1 MSRWYLDSSAA
12 LKIVLD
18 EAESSALALAID
30 RADAQLVGCWLLET
44 EMLRA
49 VPRNP
54 DLTYAQVKN
63 VLEYVDIVKTPRAT
77 FQSAG
82 YLPGAHLRSLDAIHL
97 AAAIATSVDAVL
109 TYDTRMAD
117 SAAELGLRVLA
128 PA

>member
-1 MSRWYLDSSAA
+1 MSRWYVDSSAA

-18 EAESSALALAID
+18 EAESAALASAID
-30 RADAQLVGCWLLET
+30 DADPQLVACWLLET

-49 VPRNP
+49 VPRHP
-54 DLTYAQVKN
+54 DLTYEQVKEA
-63 VLEYVDIVKTPRAT
+63 LEFINIVKTPRST

-97 AAAIATSVDAVL
+97 AAAVATNADTVL
-109 TYDTRMAD
+109 TYDTRMAE
-117 SAAELGLRVLA
+117 SAREIGLRVLA

>member
-18 EAESSALALAID
+18 EDESASLTAVID
-30 RADAQLVGCWLLET
+30 GADAQLIGCWLLET
-44 EMLRA
+44 ELLRA

-54 DLTYAQVKN
+54 DLTYQQVRDL
-63 VLEYVDIVKTPRAT
+63 VEYVDIVRTPRAT
-77 FQSAG
+77 FQAAG

-97 AAAIATSVDAVL
+97 AAAVAANVDAVL
-109 TYDTRMAD
+109 TYDSRMAD
-117 SAAELGLRVLA
+117 SARDLGLRVLA